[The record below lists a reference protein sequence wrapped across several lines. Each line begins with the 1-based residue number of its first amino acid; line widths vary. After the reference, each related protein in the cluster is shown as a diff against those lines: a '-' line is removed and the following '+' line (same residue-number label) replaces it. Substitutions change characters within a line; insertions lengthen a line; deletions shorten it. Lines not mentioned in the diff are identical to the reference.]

1 MNSITAVK
9 IEKNFLCI
17 TCNKKFNT
25 SNALKD
31 HSNSTGHNLHKCPE
45 CDRNFTSK
53 IALNQHKK
61 SAHQK
66 NLICDVCKK
75 KFETHESLT
84 QHKIA
89 THKTNYSCP
98 KCKKGF
104 ETEKILNEHIKK
116 EGIFQ
121 CSNCNKNFSSKVG
134 LTQHIK
140 TAKCTIKK
148 SPCPHCNEIFK
159 DENAMKQHVKSGT
172 CQNKKFICSHCSK
185 SHTSQ
190 KSLNQHINSSHL
202 SRIIKCDQCNKKFKT
217 LPALEQHKHTK
228 HVNLIAQMVREKTK
242 KADSTPKD
250 KIRKTPK
257 LALYERLNTREKICM
272 VFRKLLKRKKII
284 VMDECL
290 HNNKSVINTLKDGY
304 EVIPLP
310 NELKTHSDGN
320 LRLALIEKKYGLATK
335 DQEMALIAGKM
346 KIKPVYLLIDRK
358 GNRALIRVRK
368 NIK

>member
-1 MNSITAVK
+1 MNSITSVK
-9 IEKNFLCI
+9 SEKNLLCVI
-17 TCNKKFNT
+17 CNKKLFT

-45 CDRNFTSK
+45 CDRNFTS
-53 IALNQHKK
+53 INALNQHKK

-66 NLICDVCKK
+66 KLICEDCKK

-89 THKTNYSCP
+89 THKTKYSCP
-98 KCKKGF
+98 KCKLGF
-104 ETEKILNEHIKK
+104 ETEKKLNEHIKK

-121 CSNCNKNFSSKVG
+121 CSNCNKNFSSQIG
-134 LTQHIK
+134 LTQHNK
-140 TAKCTIKK
+140 MAKCTKK
-148 SPCPHCNEIFK
+148 KILCPHCNEKFK
-159 DENAMKQHVKSGT
+159 NENAMKQHVKSGT
-172 CQNKKFICSHCSK
+172 CQNKKFVCSHCSK
-185 SHTSQ
+185 SLTSQ
-190 KSLNQHINSSHL
+190 NLLNQHINSSHL
-202 SRIIKCDQCNKKFKT
+202 SKIIKCDQCNKKFKT
-217 LPALEQHKHTK
+217 LSALEQHKYTK
-228 HVNLIAQMVREKTK
+228 HVKLIYQIGTDISK

-250 KIRKTPK
+250 KARKTK
-257 LALYERLNTREKICM
+257 LALFERLNIREKISRL
-272 VFRKLLKRKKII
+272 FRKILHRKKII